1 MKNKLLTALVSVAVA
16 LGLWFYVVTVVSPNS
31 DKVFTNIPAMMQSE
45 VLLQERGLMIT
56 DMNTDSVTLHLEGSR
71 IDLNKLSNANIMVTM
86 DVSKIYEPGTHQLT
100 YSHTFPGDVASN
112 AINVLSKTPGTIT
125 VEVQERISK
134 DVPVEVVYNGSLA
147 EDLIADKQN
156 KQLSAESVKVTGPK
170 SVIDQIYVAQIQV
183 DLEGRT
189 ESFSEEFTYTL
200 CNERKEP
207 VDVAMVTTN
216 TENLTLTLK
225 IMRVK
230 ELPLE
235 VEIIYGGGANPDN
248 TTVIVEP
255 ESIWVSGSD
264 TILEGLDKLVLGTV
278 NLAEMADD
286 QTLTFPIKLP
296 EGVTNESDVTVT
308 EATVDVKFENL
319 QTKSITLKEG
329 FQVINVPAG
338 MTAELLTQALEVQIR
353 GTESQLEKVK
363 PEDFQVIIDMT
374 DVQPGTAK
382 LKAEIICAN
391 QQVGTVGTY
400 TVSVT
405 LSKTQEG

>member
-1 MKNKLLTALVSVAVA
+1 MKNKLLTALISIAVA
-16 LGLWFYVVTVVSPNS
+16 LGLWLYVVTVVSPNS
-31 DKVFTNIPAMMQSE
+31 DKVFTNIPVMLQSE

-56 DMNTDSVTLHLEGSR
+56 GMNTDSVTLHLEGSR
-71 IDLNKLSNANIMVTM
+71 IDLNKLSSSNITVTM

-100 YSHTFPGDVASN
+100 YTHTFPGDVASN
-112 AINVLSKTPGTIT
+112 AINVLSKSPSTIT

-147 EDLIADKQN
+147 NDLIADKEN
-156 KQLSAESVKVTGPK
+156 KELSAENVTVTGPK
-170 SVIDQIYVAQIQV
+170 SVIDQIHVAQIEV
-183 DLEGRT
+183 DLKGRS
-189 ESFSEEFTYTL
+189 ESFSEAFAYTL

-207 VDVAMVTTN
+207 VDAKMVTTN
-216 TENLTLTLK
+216 TESLTLTLK

-235 VEIIYGGGANPDN
+235 VEIIYGGGADETN
-248 TTVIVEP
+248 TTVTVEP
-255 ESIWVSGSD
+255 QSIWVSGSD

-278 NLAEMADD
+278 NLAEMANDD
-286 QTLTFPIKLP
+286 MLFFPIKLP

-319 QTKSITLKEG
+319 YTQTITLKEG

-338 MTAELLTQALEVQIR
+338 MKAELLTKALEVQIR
-353 GTESQLEKVK
+353 STEEQLAQVK

-374 DVQPGTAK
+374 DLQPGTAK
-382 LKAEIICAN
+382 LKVDITCTN
-391 QQVGTVGTY
+391 QQVGVVGGPY

-405 LSKTQEG
+405 LSKS